1 MPTHRSPGC
10 SAAPFWLMCSRQINH
25 CLALSWLLGIIMA
38 NDNHAGLLRPHGCLT
53 SYWPLCLLI
62 EHWSVPCLPLA
73 ALQLLDTS
81 LVLSRPGG
89 HRTPSQAPNNQQSAG
104 WPVRYGA
111 YRRRRV
117 AKRAPSA
124 EPGTEQSVEGFAV
137 LLNFAGNNVA
147 DSCKAVKMYLF
158 QLRFIVCNDIQCI

>member
-1 MPTHRSPGC
+1 M
-10 SAAPFWLMCSRQINH
+10 
-25 CLALSWLLGIIMA
+25 
-38 NDNHAGLLRPHGCLT
+38 
-53 SYWPLCLLI
+53 
-62 EHWSVPCLPLA
+62 
-73 ALQLLDTS
+73 
-81 LVLSRPGG
+81 
-89 HRTPSQAPNNQQSAG
+89 
-104 WPVRYGA
+104 
-111 YRRRRV
+111 